1 MPQNKEHNKLELD
14 RKAIEKGFH
23 KVAEDISMLKD
34 VLAKSLDEINR
45 IKGFQYVVAQILD
58 ECEICTKEE
67 LYKMAAEKYSSK
79 LAQDLRQFLDLNLP
93 SLSEKFKNVK
103 VDKVTDSYES
113 LESLLEQ
120 FTETYFDEEGK
131 PKAKA

>member
-1 MPQNKEHNKLELD
+1 MPQNKELSKLKLD
-14 RKAIEKGFH
+14 REAIEKGFI

-34 VLAKSLDEINR
+34 VLAKGLDEINR
-45 IKGFQYVVAQILD
+45 LKGFQYVVAQILD
-58 ECEICTKEE
+58 ECEICSKEE
-67 LYKMAAEKYSSK
+67 LYELAAKKYSSK
-79 LAQDLRQFLDLNLP
+79 LAHDLKHFLELNLP
-93 SLSEKFKNVK
+93 TISEKLNDVSVNK
-103 VDKVTDSYES
+103 VSS